1 MKKINKGF
9 YRYIYKLYK
18 MHLPGFLIKPLFLSA
33 LALAFSE
40 TSASDLNTLETEC
53 DNAKAKSCSNLAK
66 HYFYKEEHDSDDYE
80 KAISYFDK
88 ACLLKDYK
96 ACESIGYA
104 YRNGKVVKKDIK
116 KAVDY
121 YDKACDFG
129 SRRMCAILAYWY
141 QEGVYVQKDFNKLKK
156 YEYKS
161 CTLGDN
167 DFCMG
172 YAHTV
177 FIKLKSEKDYKAA
190 FDILKQ
196 KCEQENIKEACNN
209 AGYALANGAVT
220 NKKDLK
226 KARSYYKKACDMKL
240 PLGCENLKNTKGF

>member
-1 MKKINKGF
+1 
-9 YRYIYKLYK
+9 

-104 YRNGKVVKKDIK
+104 YRNGKVVKKI
-116 KAVDY
+116 
-121 YDKACDFG
+121 
-129 SRRMCAILAYWY
+129 
-141 QEGVYVQKDFNKLKK
+141 LKK
-156 YEYKS
+156 
-161 CTLGDN
+161 L
-167 DFCMG
+167 
-172 YAHTV
+172 
-177 FIKLKSEKDYKAA
+177 
-190 FDILKQ
+190 
-196 KCEQENIKEACNN
+196 
-209 AGYALANGAVT
+209 
-220 NKKDLK
+220 
-226 KARSYYKKACDMKL
+226 
-240 PLGCENLKNTKGF
+240 